1 MRLLINVFV
10 ATMMLL
16 GSLAASCIAGPADH
30 GHAAPVFVSVPAT
43 SEGHHRSDGRSIS
56 GTHCQQDGII
66 AQASEA
72 HYSHPDTITFI
83 VVAPIALV
91 GTLDP
96 VEQRPPIAFS
106 TSAIR
111 TDWRPR

>member
-1 MRLLINVFV
+1 MRLLINFFV

-16 GSLAASCIAGPADH
+16 GSLAAPCIAAPADH
-30 GHAAPVFVSVPAT
+30 GHADRVFVSVPAT
-43 SEGHHRSDGRSIS
+43 SEGHHRSDGRHVS

-72 HYSHPDTITFI
+72 LDSQPATITFG

-91 GTLDP
+91 GALEP
-96 VEQRPPIAFS
+96 VEQRPPIAS
-106 TSAIR
+106 V
-111 TDWRPR
+111 